1 MKKISTLLL
10 LSVFSLYQ
18 INANAQCDVSE
29 GEVTIVVH
37 TDAYGNEGYWQ
48 LVPTGNDCDEET
60 IFEGGNPLVGCDGAG
75 AQDEPPGGYPDD
87 SEITE
92 GEWCLPYGNS
102 YDIIYIDDWGDG
114 AFAFDVLVNGYQ
126 IASFDGIGLGGT
138 YTFTVEEPPV
148 YDLSVFGSNLYS
160 YVETGLYDLEAHVFN
175 GGTATI
181 TSFDLNYSVDGGAT
195 ETHNVTG
202 VSIDNFNSI
211 DVEHSVAIDIPTDG
225 VYSIQIW
232 ADNIN
237 IGNEDLNHAN
247 DTLTKEI
254 EAGPGIPNDI
264 DSYVGSMVYPV
275 KVAGTSEQ
283 IDDPTDLD
291 FHPVLSNMEL
301 WVVNRGIEDTGSN
314 TTTIYEV
321 GSDDQTSINK
331 EDGNAWHFMSL
342 TTGLAFSQNGN
353 FATSPGVYDSN
364 HNGGAAFTGPA
375 LWSSDMSIYAE
386 PSGGNGSHLDM
397 LHQSPYCQGI
407 AAEKD
412 NVFWVFDG
420 YTEDIVRYDFA
431 EDHGPGN
438 AYHEDGIVRRYSDDA
453 VKKDADDKIV
463 SHLVLD
469 KDEKWLY
476 VVDHG
481 NQRVIRI
488 DITTGSDEGGTP
500 DYPSPEP
507 IEEYTEYT
515 GYTQELAV
523 SGLSKPA
530 GIDVIDNR
538 MIVSEYET
546 GEIIIYDISSMPAVE
561 LSRLSTGMNSVQGL
575 KIGPDGKIWF
585 VDGNSDGVYRLDLA
599 FAGLGEEDE
608 IAISVYPN
616 PSNGDVNIF
625 TDSNL
630 QDGKI
635 EIRNTIGELVY
646 SSIFSGNS
654 QSLQLDTASGLY
666 FVSIYD
672 NESNLIGVE
681 KIIMN

>member
-1 MKKISTLLL
+1 MKKVIRFLTLIC
-10 LSVFSLYQ
+10 VFSFSIHSYS
-18 INANAQCDVSE
+18 QCDISE

-37 TDAYGNEGYWQ
+37 TDDYGNEGYWE
-48 LVPTGNDCDEET
+48 LVPSGNDCGVGT
-60 IFEGGNPLVGCDGAG
+60 IFMGGNDLVGCDGAG
-75 AQDEPPGGYPDD
+75 EEASPLGGYPNNE
-87 SEITE
+87 EIIE
-92 GEWCLPYGNS
+92 GDWCLPLGNS

-126 IASFDGIGLGGT
+126 IASFDGIGLGGI

-202 VSIDNFNSI
+202 VSVTNYNSI
-211 DVEHSVAIDIPTDG
+211 EVEHSVAIDIPTDG
-225 VYSIQIW
+225 VYSIKMW

-237 IGNEDLNHAN
+237 IGNEDLFHDN

-264 DSYVGSMVYPV
+264 ESYIDSPV
-275 KVAGTSEQ
+275 TPTLVAGTGEEVN
-283 IDDPTDLD
+283 DPTDLD

-301 WVVNRGIEDTGSN
+301 WVVNRGTEATGSN
-314 TTTIYEV
+314 TVTIYDA
-321 GSDDQTSINK
+321 GGDDQTTINK

-342 TTGLAFSQNGN
+342 TTGLAFSENGN
-353 FATSPGVYDSN
+353 FATSPGVYDAN
-364 HNGGAAFTGPA
+364 HNGGDAFTGPT
-375 LWSSDMSIYAE
+375 LWSSDMTIYAE

-412 NVFWVFDG
+412 NVFWLFDG
-420 YTEDIVRYDFA
+420 NSDDIVRYDFA

-438 AYHEDGIVRRYSDDA
+438 ADHSDGIVRRYSDDE
-453 VKKDADDKIV
+453 VIKDASNQIV

-469 KDEKWLY
+469 KEEKWLY

-488 DITTGSDEGGTP
+488 DITTGADEGGTP
-500 DYPSPEP
+500 DYPNPEP

-515 GYTQELAV
+515 GYTQELVV

-530 GIDVIDNR
+530 GVDVIDNR

-546 GEIIIYDISSMPAVE
+546 GEIIIYDITSMPAIE
-561 LSRLSTGMNSVQGL
+561 LSRLNTGLNSVQGL

-585 VDGNSDGVYRLDLA
+585 VDQNTDGVYRLDQQ
-599 FAGLGEEDE
+599 FVGIDE
-608 IAISVYPN
+608 TVETSITVYPN
-616 PSNGDVNIF
+616 PSKGNINIVTNALSNG
-625 TDSNL
+625 T
-630 QDGKI
+630 I
-635 EIRNTIGELVY
+635 EIRNTIGELIY
-646 SSIFSGNS
+646 TSTFNGNNEIVD
-654 QSLQLDTASGLY
+654 LETANGLY
-666 FVSIYD
+666 FVSVYD
-672 NESNLIGVE
+672 EELNLIGTE
-681 KIIMN
+681 KIMISK